1 MKERLTIIIVSILI
15 ILSPVCLAAWISAD
29 NGGVIHVS
37 DIAEYRLPGKGTGDT
52 MLSPDDKLAEPP
64 ATAEEV
70 YALLSADTGTPS
82 FMDDSFV
89 TWLGETADGDVYRRF
104 MNKPPDADL
113 SGSLFWY
120 ELCGMTLNVL
130 KDLYSRTAVLSGN
143 SSGAPVI
150 IAITGDVCLADDWE
164 NMIVYTKKGGLLS
177 ECITGGLL
185 ERMNAA
191 DLTLVNNEF
200 TFSDRGE
207 PLENKYYT
215 FRSSPSN
222 VSLLIEM
229 GVDIVSLANNHVYD
243 YGAEAF
249 EDTLETLKGA
259 GIEYMG
265 AGRNIAEASSPRY
278 YIINGI
284 KIAFVAATRAEKMIL
299 TPEAGEYKSGVLRT
313 YKSDRFTAVIAE
325 AKANADYV
333 IAYPHWGTENTIV
346 LEKAQ
351 TEQARQY
358 IDAGADAV
366 VGSHTHCLQGI
377 EFYKDRPIMYSLGNF
392 WFNHEDGDTALLE
405 ITVDGS
411 SLSMSLV
418 PCLQAGG
425 VTSSAAG
432 TEEGARI
439 LEYIESISPGVNIDE
454 DGKVTAEIN
463 Q

>member
-29 NGGVIHVS
+29 NGGKIHAS
-37 DIAEYRLPGKGTGDT
+37 DIDDYQLPGKGTGDT
-52 MLSPDDKLAEPP
+52 ILLPDDKLAEPP

-70 YALLSADTGTPS
+70 YTLLSADAGTPS
-82 FMDDSFV
+82 FMDGSFV

-104 MNKPPDADL
+104 MNKSPDADL
-113 SGSLFWY
+113 SGSRFWY

-130 KDLYSRTAVLSGN
+130 KDLYSGTAVLSG
-143 SSGAPVI
+143 SSPGASVT
-150 IAITGDVCLADDWE
+150 IALTGDVCLADDWE
-164 NMIVYTKKGGLLS
+164 TMIVYEKKGGMLS

-191 DLTLVNNEF
+191 DLTLINNEF

-222 VSLLIEM
+222 VSLLAEM

-249 EDTLETLKGA
+249 GDTLETLEGA
-259 GIEYMG
+259 GVEYMG
-265 AGRNIAEASSPRY
+265 AGRNIADASSPRY

-284 KIAFVAATRAEKMIL
+284 KIAFVAATRAEKMPF

-333 IAYPHWGTENTIV
+333 IAYPHWGTENTTV

-351 TEQARQY
+351 TDQARQY

-366 VGSHTHCLQGI
+366 VGSHPHCLQGI
-377 EFYKDRPIMYSLGNF
+377 EFYKGCPIMYSLGNF
-392 WFNHEDGDTALLE
+392 WFNHEDGETALLE
-405 ITVDGS
+405 ITVDVS

-418 PCLQAGG
+418 PCLQVGG
-425 VTSSAAG
+425 VTSSAVG

-439 LEYIESISPGVNIDE
+439 LEYIESISPGVKINE

>member
-1 MKERLTIIIVSILI
+1 MKERVTILIVSILI

-29 NGGVIHVS
+29 NGDLIHVS
-37 DIAEYRLPGKGTGDT
+37 DIAEYRLPGKETGDT
-52 MLSPDDKLAEPP
+52 VLLPDDKLAEPP

-70 YALLSADTGTPS
+70 YNILSADAGTPS
-82 FMDDSFV
+82 FMDYSFV
-89 TWLGETADGDVYRRF
+89 TWLGETADGDVYRQF
-104 MNKPPDADL
+104 MNKEPGADL
-113 SGSLFWY
+113 SGSRFWY

-130 KDLYSRTAVLSGN
+130 KDLYSGTAVLSG
-143 SSGAPVI
+143 SEPGAPVT
-150 IAITGDVCLADDWE
+150 IALTGDVCLADDWE
-164 NMIVYTKKGGLLS
+164 VMSVYAKKGGLLS

-200 TFSDRGE
+200 TFSDRGD

-222 VSLLIEM
+222 VSLLEEM

-249 EDTLETLKGA
+249 GDTLKTLEGA
-259 GIEYMG
+259 GIEYTG
-265 AGRNIAEASSPRY
+265 AGRNIADASAPRY

-284 KIAFVAATRAEKMIL
+284 KIAFVAATRAEKMPF
-299 TPEAGEYKSGVLRT
+299 TPEAGENKGGVLRT

-333 IAYPHWGTENTIV
+333 IAYPHWGTENTDV

-366 VGSHTHCLQGI
+366 VGSHPHCLQGI
-377 EFYKDRPIMYSLGNF
+377 EFYKGCPIMYSLGNF
-392 WFNHEDGDTALLE
+392 WFNHEDGETVLLE

-411 SLSMSLV
+411 ALSISLI
-418 PCLQAGG
+418 PCLQTGG
-425 VTSSAAG
+425 VTAASAG
-432 TEEGARI
+432 TEEGRRI
-439 LEYIESISPGVNIDE
+439 LEYIESISAGVNINE
-454 DGKVTAEIN
+454 DGRVTADDN